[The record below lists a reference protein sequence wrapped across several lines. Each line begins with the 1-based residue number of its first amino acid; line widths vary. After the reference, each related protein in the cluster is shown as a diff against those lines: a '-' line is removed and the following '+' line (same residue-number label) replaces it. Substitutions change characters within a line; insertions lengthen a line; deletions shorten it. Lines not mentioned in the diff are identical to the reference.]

1 MVNNRDH
8 VALIWPLIFEKGVTD
23 EVHHHEIKVV
33 KNMVNNRDHVTFILL
48 LIVKKGVTDEV
59 HHHEIKVVPGNM
71 SYESVLEMAGPTIAT
86 FCKDYT
92 TIYGTAVRLTK
103 RG

>member
-8 VALIWPLIFEKGVTD
+8 VTFIWLLIFEKGVTD
-23 EVHHHEIKVV
+23 EVHY
-33 KNMVNNRDHVTFILL
+33 
-48 LIVKKGVTDEV
+48 
-59 HHHEIKVVPGNM
+59 HEIKVVPGNM

-92 TIYGTAVRLTK
+92 TIYGIAVPIPK
-103 RG
+103 RGQ